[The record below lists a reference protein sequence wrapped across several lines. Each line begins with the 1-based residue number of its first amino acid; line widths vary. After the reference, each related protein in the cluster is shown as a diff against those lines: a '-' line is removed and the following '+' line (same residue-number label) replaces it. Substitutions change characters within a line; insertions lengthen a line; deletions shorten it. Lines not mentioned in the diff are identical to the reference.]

1 MVRHPWRRVLAALG
15 MAGWAS
21 TSVAQTG
28 GSRPPDLFDTRLQ
41 ATRPSSGA
49 ATEAAKPDPG
59 GGQPLFLTRL
69 DDRQAAADLD
79 GPRRISMSVSR
90 PMPLPDL
97 LLLLVNGTPLSMVTD
112 KDVSGTFTGDLKDL
126 TMRQAL
132 EAVLFPYG
140 LDYDLQGT
148 LIRVFPRK
156 ASTRL
161 FSLNFVNVRRTLQ
174 RSGVSLP
181 SVGDARNASELSS
194 ATSTDPF
201 AEVEQGVRSLL
212 SASGR
217 MHVDRTAGL
226 VQVTDFAERLDQ
238 IGVYIEAVQLRAARQ
253 VRIDAYVFNVEL
265 SGAGANTIDWSTT
278 AIKNAAVSRS
288 PSGYGP
294 AGLTVS
300 NIDAFAS
307 ALAEQGRVVRVTAP
321 AVVAMNNE
329 PAMIRVGKQLVYF
342 APMTSSENDHRPVPR
357 PSTVLEGFTL
367 SVLAQIAADHF
378 IQLHVSPSFAAQ
390 AGESKDHSGSVA
402 PVMAVN
408 ETDTLMRVRD
418 GETIVLAGFLSE
430 ADRLKPAS
438 GFARLFS
445 GPSHTTV
452 RSELVILLT
461 PTIVA
466 TRGTS
471 PN

>member
-1 MVRHPWRRVLAALG
+1 MVRRHGCRVLAALG
-15 MAGWAS
+15 MAGWA
-21 TSVAQTG
+21 TVGLAQTAG
-28 GSRPPDLFDTRLQ
+28 TRPPDLFVTRVQ
-41 ATRPSSGA
+41 SAPSA
-49 ATEAAKPDPG
+49 AAGDAGKPDPRG
-59 GGQPLFLTRL
+59 GPPLFLTKL
-69 DDRQAAADLD
+69 DDRQPASDLD

-97 LLLLVNGTPLSMVTD
+97 LLLLVNGTPFSLVTE
-112 KDVSGTFTGDLKDL
+112 KDVSGAFVGDLKDL

-148 LIRVFPRK
+148 LIRVFPLR
-156 ASTRL
+156 ASTRF

-174 RSGVSLP
+174 RNGMSAP
-181 SVGDARNASELSS
+181 AVGTVARLSESS
-194 ATSTDPF
+194 AAASSDPF
-201 AEVEQGVRSLL
+201 AEIEQGVQSLL

-238 IGVYIEAVQLRAARQ
+238 IGVYIEAVQLRTGRQ
-253 VRIDAYVFNVEL
+253 VRIDAHVFSVEL
-265 SGAGANTIDWSTT
+265 FAAGATIDWS
-278 AIKNAAVSRS
+278 ASSVKNAAVTRPS
-288 PSGYGP
+288 SGYGP
-294 AGLTVS
+294 AGLVVT
-300 NIDAFAS
+300 NLDAFAR
-307 ALAEQGRVVRVTAP
+307 ALAEQGSVTKIAAP

-342 APMTSSENDHRPVPR
+342 APMASGDDDHRR
-357 PSTVLEGFTL
+357 MSGASSVLEGLTL
-367 SVLAQIAADHF
+367 SVLAQISADHF

-390 AGESKDHSGSVA
+390 AGEARDRNGNVA

-408 ETDTLMRVRD
+408 DTDTLMRVRD
-418 GETIVLAGFLSE
+418 GETIVLAGFL
-430 ADRLKPAS
+430 ADVDRTKPAS
-438 GFARLFS
+438 GFGKLFS
-445 GPSHTTV
+445 GPSHSTV

-466 TRGTS
+466 TTGAS